1 MSSTERVFKNRVS
14 NKLDLQ
20 TQFDK
25 ANSNKANNLNLL
37 ATLAIKTV
45 TLSFNALD
53 VTLTPLVLLSLT
65 GDILSP

>member
-25 ANSNKANNLNLL
+25 ANSNKANKLQNNLNLL
-37 ATLAIKTV
+37 ATLGGAEDFYYLFY
-45 TLSFNALD
+45 LSD
-53 VTLTPLVLLSLT
+53 PL
-65 GDILSP
+65 